1 MNIIKPS
8 TIAGV
13 MELLP
18 EDQLVFDNIKNTI
31 ENTFKEYGFSSI
43 DTPVIE
49 KNEILFAK
57 GGGETEKQIFEIA
70 SESKDMSLRF
80 DLTVPLARYVSEHF
94 SDLNFPFKRYQIAKV
109 YRGERNQ
116 KGRYKEFYQA
126 DIDIIGHN
134 DLSIYNDALLAFV
147 IYKAFERLDFPSVTF
162 HINNRKLLNGF
173 FASLDIEDT
182 TEVLRTID
190 KKDKI
195 GSEKTLELLTEIIG
209 TEKASQTI
217 EFTQNPANGNDLLE
231 DLAKFDG
238 NDLYKEG
245 LEELKIVYDYML
257 AFGVPVENIKID
269 LAITRGLDYYTSTVY
284 ETFINGYESIGSVC
298 SGGRYENLASNF
310 SKQSLPGVGMS
321 IGLTRLFYQFQEL
334 GLVSNLQ
341 EGNTEVLV
349 LPMDPDQHSYAIEV
363 LKKLKDMGKKADIYL
378 ETGKFKKKMNYADK
392 VGAKYAII
400 IGEEEAK
407 NNEVSIKDMETG
419 EQINQKIDQINFDN
433 WFPSKILL
441 YYY

>member
-1 MNIIKPS
+1 MDIIKPS

-18 EDQLVFDNIKNTI
+18 ADQEVFDYIKNTI
-31 ENTFKEYGFSSI
+31 EETFKDYGFASI

-70 SESKDMSLRF
+70 SDSKDMSLRF

-134 DLSIYNDALLAFV
+134 DLSIYNDAILPFV
-147 IYKAFERLDFPSVTF
+147 MYKAFEKLDLPALTF

-173 FASLDIEDT
+173 FQSLEIDDT

-195 GSEKTLELLTEIIG
+195 GIDKTQSLLSEIVG
-209 TEKASQTI
+209 GEKAGEI
-217 EFTQNPANGNDLLE
+217 LDFIQNPAEGHDLIASLKE
-231 DLAKFDG
+231 FDG
-238 NDLYKEG
+238 NDLYKDG
-245 LEELKIVYDYML
+245 LEELAIVYDYML
-257 AFGVPVENIKID
+257 AFGVPEANIKID

-298 SGGRYENLASNF
+298 SGGRYENLANNF
-310 SKQSLPGVGMS
+310 SKQNLPGVGMS
-321 IGLTRLFYQFQEL
+321 IGLTRLFYQLQEL
-334 GLVSNLQ
+334 GLVSQ
-341 EGNTEVLV
+341 MHGKRTDVLV
-349 LPMDPDQHSYAIEV
+349 LPMDPSLHIYAIEV
-363 LKKLKDMGKKADIYL
+363 LKKVKDQGLKADIYL
-378 ETGKFKKKMNYADK
+378 ESGKFKKKINYADK
-392 VGAKYAII
+392 IGAKYAII
-400 IGEEEAK
+400 IGEEEA
-407 NNEVSIKDMETG
+407 NNKEVSIKNMESG
-419 EQINQKIDQINFDN
+419 EQTKQKIEDLHIGN
-433 WFPSKILL
+433 
-441 YYY
+441 

>member
-1 MNIIKPS
+1 MDIIKPS

-18 EDQLVFDNIKNTI
+18 DSQAVFDRMKNTI
-31 ENTFKEYGFSSI
+31 EDTFKDYGFLAI

-80 DLTVPLARYVSEHF
+80 DLTVPLARYVSEHL
-94 SDLNFPFKRYQIAKV
+94 SELNFPFKRYQIGKV

-126 DIDIIGHN
+126 DIDIIGN
-134 DLSIYNDALLAFV
+134 NSLSIYNDALLARV
-147 IYKAFERLDFPSVTF
+147 IFEAFNRINFPNITF

-173 FASLDIEDT
+173 FNSIEIEDS

-195 GSEKTLELLTEIIG
+195 GLDKTRDLLVDLIGEEKSNKTLEFINASEDNEKVLEKLTDF
-209 TEKASQTI
+209 S
-217 EFTQNPANGNDLLE
+217 
-231 DLAKFDG
+231 G
-238 NDLYKEG
+238 NDLYLEG
-245 LEELKIVYDYML
+245 LDELKTVYEYMVK
-257 AFGVPVENIKID
+257 FGVADKNIKID

-284 ETFINGYESIGSVC
+284 ETFIDGYESIGSVC

-310 SKQSLPGVGMS
+310 TKQNLPGVGMS
-321 IGLTRLFYQFQEL
+321 IGLTRLFYQLQEL
-334 GLVSNLQ
+334 GLVEEEKTSKADL
-341 EGNTEVLV
+341 LI
-349 LPMDPDQHSYAIEV
+349 LPMDKEFNFYAIDV
-363 LKKLKDMGKKADIYL
+363 LYKLKALGKKADIYL
-378 ETGKFKKKMNYADK
+378 EESKFKKKINYADK
-392 VGAKYAII
+392 INAKYVVI
-400 IGEEEAK
+400 IGEEEASK
-407 NNEVSIKDMETG
+407 NEVSIKNMETG
-419 EQINQKIDQINFDN
+419 EQFNKSLENLDF
-433 WFPSKILL
+433 
-441 YYY
+441 

>member
-1 MNIIKPS
+1 MDIIKPS

-18 EDQLVFDNIKNTI
+18 DSQAVFDRMKNTI
-31 ENTFKEYGFSSI
+31 EDTFKDYGFLAI

-80 DLTVPLARYVSEHF
+80 DLTVPLARYVSEHL
-94 SDLNFPFKRYQIAKV
+94 SELNFPFKRYQIGKV

-126 DIDIIGHN
+126 DIDIIGN
-134 DLSIYNDALLAFV
+134 NSLSIYNDALLARV
-147 IYKAFERLDFPSVTF
+147 IFEAFNRINFPNITF

-173 FASLDIEDT
+173 FNSIEIEDS

-195 GSEKTLELLTEIIG
+195 GLDKTKDLLVDLIGEEKANRTLEFINASEDNEKVLEKLTDF
-209 TEKASQTI
+209 A
-217 EFTQNPANGNDLLE
+217 
-231 DLAKFDG
+231 G
-238 NDLYKEG
+238 NDLYLEG
-245 LEELKIVYDYML
+245 LDELKTVYEYMVK
-257 AFGVPVENIKID
+257 FGVADKNIKID

-284 ETFINGYESIGSVC
+284 ETFIDGYESIGSVC

-310 SKQSLPGVGMS
+310 TKQNLPGVGMS
-321 IGLTRLFYQFQEL
+321 IGLTRLFYQLQEL
-334 GLVSNLQ
+334 GLVEEEKTSKADL
-341 EGNTEVLV
+341 LI
-349 LPMDPDQHSYAIEV
+349 LPMDKEFNFYAIDV
-363 LKKLKDMGKKADIYL
+363 LYKLKALGKKADIYL
-378 ETGKFKKKMNYADK
+378 EEGKFKKKINYADK
-392 VGAKYAII
+392 INAKYVVI
-400 IGEEEAK
+400 IGEEEASK
-407 NNEVSIKDMETG
+407 NEVSIKNMETG
-419 EQINQKIDQINFDN
+419 EQFNKSLENLDF
-433 WFPSKILL
+433 
-441 YYY
+441 

>member
-1 MNIIKPS
+1 MDIIKPS

-18 EDQLVFDNIKNTI
+18 ADQEVFDYIKNTI
-31 ENTFKEYGFSSI
+31 EETFKDYGFASI

-134 DLSIYNDALLAFV
+134 DLSIYNDAILPFV
-147 IYKAFERLDFPSVTF
+147 MYKAFEKLDLPALTF

-173 FASLDIEDT
+173 FQSLEIDDT

-195 GSEKTLELLTEIIG
+195 GIEKTQSLLSEIVG
-209 TEKASQTI
+209 EDKAEEI
-217 EFTQNPANGNDLLE
+217 LAFIQNPAEGHDLIASLKE
-231 DLAKFDG
+231 FDG
-238 NDLYKEG
+238 NDLYKDG
-245 LEELKIVYDYML
+245 LEELAIVYDYML
-257 AFGVPVENIKID
+257 AFGVPEANIKID

-284 ETFINGYESIGSVC
+284 ETFMNGYESIGSVC
-298 SGGRYENLASNF
+298 SGGRYENLANNF
-310 SKQSLPGVGMS
+310 SKQNLPGVGMS
-321 IGLTRLFYQFQEL
+321 IGLTRLFYQLQEL
-334 GLVSNLQ
+334 GLVSQ
-341 EGNTEVLV
+341 MHGTRTDVLV
-349 LPMDPDQHSYAIEV
+349 LPMDPSLHIYAIEV
-363 LKKLKDMGKKADIYL
+363 LKKVKDQGLKADIYL
-378 ETGKFKKKMNYADK
+378 ESGKFKKKINYADK
-392 VGAKYAII
+392 IGAKYAII
-400 IGEEEAK
+400 IGEEEA
-407 NNEVSIKDMETG
+407 NNKEVSIKNMESG
-419 EQINQKIDQINFDN
+419 EQINQKIEDLHIGN
-433 WFPSKILL
+433 
-441 YYY
+441 

>member
-1 MNIIKPS
+1 MDIIKPS

-18 EDQLVFDNIKNTI
+18 ADQEVFDYIKNTI
-31 ENTFKEYGFSSI
+31 EETFKDYGFAPI

-70 SESKDMSLRF
+70 SDSKDMSLRF

-134 DLSIYNDALLAFV
+134 SLSIYNDAILPFV
-147 IYKAFERLDFPSVTF
+147 MYKAFEKLELPALTF

-173 FASLDIEDT
+173 FQSLDIDDS

-195 GSEKTLELLTEIIG
+195 GIDKTQSLLTEIVG
-209 TEKASQTI
+209 ANKAGEI
-217 EFTQNPANGNDLLE
+217 LAFIQNPATGHDLIASLKE
-231 DLAKFDG
+231 FDG
-238 NDLYKEG
+238 NDLYKDG
-245 LEELKIVYDYML
+245 LEELAIVYDYML
-257 AFGVPVENIKID
+257 AFGVPEANIKID

-298 SGGRYENLASNF
+298 SGGRYENLANNF
-310 SKQSLPGVGMS
+310 SKQNLPGVGMS
-321 IGLTRLFYQFQEL
+321 IGLTRLFYQLQEL
-334 GLVSNLQ
+334 GLV
-341 EGNTEVLV
+341 EKIKGANTDVLV
-349 LPMDPDQHSYAIEV
+349 LPMDSSLHIYSIEV
-363 LKKLKDMGKKADIYL
+363 LKEIKAKGLKADIYL

-392 VGAKYAII
+392 IGAKYAII
-400 IGEEEAK
+400 IGEEEA
-407 NNEVSIKDMETG
+407 NNKEVSIKNMETG
-419 EQINQKIDQINFDN
+419 EQTKQKIEEFHLGN
-433 WFPSKILL
+433 
-441 YYY
+441 

>member
-1 MNIIKPS
+1 MDIIKPS

-18 EDQLVFDNIKNTI
+18 DSQAVFDRMKNTI
-31 ENTFKEYGFSSI
+31 EDTFKDYGFLAI

-80 DLTVPLARYVSEHF
+80 DLTVPLARYVSEHL
-94 SDLNFPFKRYQIAKV
+94 SELNFPFKRYQIGKV

-126 DIDIIGHN
+126 DIDIIGN
-134 DLSIYNDALLAFV
+134 NSLSIYNDALLARV
-147 IYKAFERLDFPSVTF
+147 IFEAFNRINFPNITF

-173 FASLDIEDT
+173 FNSIDIEDS

-195 GSEKTLELLTEIIG
+195 GLNKTRDLLVDLIDE
-209 TEKASQTI
+209 EKADKI
-217 EFTQNPANGNDLLE
+217 LEFINASEDNEKVLE
-231 DLAKFDG
+231 KLTDFAG
-238 NDLYKEG
+238 NDLYLEG
-245 LEELKIVYDYML
+245 LDELKTVYEYMVK
-257 AFGVPVENIKID
+257 FGVADKNIKID

-284 ETFINGYESIGSVC
+284 ETFIDGYESIGSVC

-310 SKQSLPGVGMS
+310 TKQNLPGVGMS
-321 IGLTRLFYQFQEL
+321 IGLTRLFYQLQEL
-334 GLVSNLQ
+334 GLVEEEKTSKADL
-341 EGNTEVLV
+341 LI
-349 LPMDPDQHSYAIEV
+349 LPMDKEFNFYAIDV
-363 LKKLKDMGKKADIYL
+363 LYKLKALGKKADIYL
-378 ETGKFKKKMNYADK
+378 EEGKFKKKINYADK
-392 VGAKYAII
+392 INTKYVVI
-400 IGEEEAK
+400 IGEEEASK
-407 NNEVSIKDMETG
+407 NEVSIKNMETG
-419 EQINQKIDQINFDN
+419 EQFNKSLEDLDF
-433 WFPSKILL
+433 
-441 YYY
+441 